1 MARIVVVERDPHV
14 LSAGVKILQS
24 RGHDVAGITDK
35 GAVIKVMRA
44 LSANLLIVD
53 VATLG
58 ADNVVKIIGR
68 LQSVF
73 PHLATILISDTPATL
88 VEASAS
94 LAVAGIELVR
104 TLQKPLRR
112 TPFLDAIAEALSVQA
127 RIEAKSR
134 SSRPRTSTRNAA
146 RRRQRKIV
154 VIDPDNAFRRR
165 IFRAL
170 KSAGYFVCSAA
181 DGEKGLSLV
190 QKHRPDAVIVE
201 IVIPGKD
208 GLTTIGEIQIRLP
221 RAKIIAMSGANPTAP
236 EANLPIAWMFGA
248 SRSLRKPFP
257 MVDLLATL
265 TELLAEP
272 LR

>member
-94 LAVAGIELVR
+94 SLSLASSSSAR
-104 TLQKPLRR
+104 YRSRPTHPL
-112 TPFLDAIAEALSVQA
+112 LDAIAEALVSAHRGEESAPSAPA
-127 RIEAKSR
+127 RETPRAAGNVR
-134 SSRPRTSTRNAA
+134 SSLSILITRFAA
-146 RRRQRKIV
+146 
-154 VIDPDNAFRRR
+154 
-165 IFRAL
+165 
-170 KSAGYFVCSAA
+170 
-181 DGEKGLSLV
+181 
-190 QKHRPDAVIVE
+190 
-201 IVIPGKD
+201 
-208 GLTTIGEIQIRLP
+208 
-221 RAKIIAMSGANPTAP
+221 
-236 EANLPIAWMFGA
+236 A
-248 SRSLRKPFP
+248 SF
-257 MVDLLATL
+257 AH
-265 TELLAEP
+265 
-272 LR
+272 